1 LKSFLVGLIIIL
13 LMLLEA
19 EFSQMYSVAPDRSLS
34 SIVKKEV
41 QQMIESSPKIQKYFK
56 ALRSEI
62 RCSLKKSIFVP
73 LACVDGKLDGRLP
86 TAFIAD
92 RVESDCVEIY
102 RY

>member
-1 LKSFLVGLIIIL
+1 MKSFLVGLIIIL

-92 RVESDCVEIY
+92 RIESDCVEIC

>member
-1 LKSFLVGLIIIL
+1 MKSFLVGLIIIL

-62 RCSLKKSIFVP
+62 RCSLKKSIF
-73 LACVDGKLDGRLP
+73 LFFFYIIFTGQ
-86 TAFIAD
+86 
-92 RVESDCVEIY
+92 S
-102 RY
+102 

>member
-1 LKSFLVGLIIIL
+1 
-13 LMLLEA
+13 MLLEA

-92 RVESDCVEIY
+92 EVGALRD
-102 RY
+102 RYPISAME